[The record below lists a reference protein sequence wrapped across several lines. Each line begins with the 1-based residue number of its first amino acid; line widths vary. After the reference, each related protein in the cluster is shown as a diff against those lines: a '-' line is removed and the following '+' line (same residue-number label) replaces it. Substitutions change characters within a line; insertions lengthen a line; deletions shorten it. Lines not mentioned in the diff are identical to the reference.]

1 MQYWLMKSEPGDYS
15 IDDLERDGTAPWDGI
30 RNYQARN
37 LMRDNMEVGDR
48 VLFYHSNTK
57 PPGVVGVAEIAG
69 RPCPDHTQ
77 FDPDAK
83 YFDPPSD
90 RDNPRWIMVDVGFVE
105 RLPRMVSL
113 PELRAYR
120 ELADLVSSTV
130 HAFRSSR

>member
-30 RNYQARN
+30 RTYQARN

-48 VLFYHSNTK
+48 ILFYHSNTK
-57 PPGVVGVAEIAG
+57 PPGVVGVAGIAG
-69 RPCPDHTQ
+69 RPYPDHMQ

-83 YFDPPSD
+83 YYDPPRTGTIPAGSWSTWD
-90 RDNPRWIMVDVGFVE
+90 
-105 RLPRMVSL
+105 SL
-113 PELRAYR
+113 RSCQEWCRSLNCGHTGNWPTWC
-120 ELADLVSSTV
+120 SSAV